1 MKKIK
6 QDIVKTLKK
15 MNDLELI
22 IGSEGN
28 ISCKNANKIF
38 ITPSGIETLK

>member
-1 MKKIK
+1 
-6 QDIVKTLKK
+6 
-15 MNDLELI
+15 MNNLELI

-38 ITPSGIETLK
+38 IASSNIKNIKNESW